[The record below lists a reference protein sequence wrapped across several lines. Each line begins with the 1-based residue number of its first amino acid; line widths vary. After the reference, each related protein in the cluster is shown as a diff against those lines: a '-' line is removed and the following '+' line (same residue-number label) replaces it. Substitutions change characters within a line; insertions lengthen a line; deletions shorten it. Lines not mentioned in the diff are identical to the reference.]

1 MNKIKNILYFGLALL
16 MMASCTNQRDE
27 LDSTNSTTGE
37 GYLLELPLSIR
48 NATPSEAGVL
58 RASDTGVALRGVGT
72 EPGDQDRSL
81 YDSNILNEN
90 KIDNL
95 NIFIFDALGNLIKS
109 YKDGEIVKPTNTTST
124 TDGTYKVTL
133 RVAKTDVVKIENK
146 SVKIIAIA
154 NAEGDIVSGVTTIA
168 QLQAKHEQ
176 YANLNTKEELRPNFL
191 MDGMLQLSN
200 ISWGTNESYSVPEKM
215 ELKRAL
221 AKIRLRVGVDQI
233 NVRDLQNGIETPYKV
248 VEIGDRPDIS
258 VKLMRYTNATSLVA
272 GAPYAQQWVA
282 ETDYRAMPKRNFP
295 ANLFPTRNGDFYAS
309 YPFYAGESN
318 WEDAS
323 GATIKGNPK
332 NETYLMLRIKLIP
345 EKSKEGDTGKY
356 YYYKLPIN
364 YRKSMDGV
372 SDERLHKIERN
383 YLYDVVTS
391 IEQLGSLD
399 EGTPLEVKSHIAI
412 QPWPVADIVDGTVT
426 QAHYLVVKELKPIM
440 ANVKEYAI
448 GYISDLPVVVK
459 ITEAFYEYYDQRGD
473 YYKVVFDPNSNSYSF
488 WWYGLKGGTTLTEMT
503 EEEITA
509 QGLTKP
515 TARRGNADG
524 ATVVPTDNYIKDGL
538 LNVSHDVPV
547 NFVPFQI
554 KFTVTQRDPN
564 NNTKPLSES
573 VHVTQYPPLF
583 VTGRKSPG
591 FAGGT
596 SKVVSG
602 YSTNNYVDFR
612 HYSTLGLPGSYGGSG
627 TIEAQRNDVFNRITT
642 KVPGKIDLGG
652 GRTLDYSVGNPFDE
666 TTQMT
671 VKEDWAQNIVSP
683 EFIIATQ
690 HGMTNNDT
698 PQYGT
703 SMPDMLVKS
712 NHTYSNREYVTPY
725 GPSSTYFDDKQ
736 PYLTP
741 QQYGGTPPTTNQQM
755 YARAY
760 ETAGDRCYNYF
771 EGEYGMDGDY
781 GEYYMNR
788 STNSVEWRVVR
799 KTFKYKGRWRVPT
812 IAEVRLI
819 DAIQDNANSV
829 TKRLMYGRSYWTAK
843 TGTAYGFTTNT
854 VLTGDDVYIDVYDIW
869 GNYLRRKYQ
878 RAPVRCIFDT
888 YMHGDDKG
896 LK

>member
-72 EPGDQDRSL
+72 EPGDQDQSL

-154 NAEGDIVSGVTTIA
+154 NAEGDIVSRVTTIA

-176 YANLNTKEELRPNFL
+176 YDDLNTKEKARANFL

-200 ISWGTNESYSVPEKM
+200 ISWGTKESYSVPEKM

-318 WEDAS
+318 WVDAS
-323 GATIKGNPK
+323 ATTFKGNSK
-332 NETYLMLRIKLIP
+332 DETYLMLRIKLIP
-345 EKSKEGDTGKY
+345 EKANDGDPGKY

-503 EEEITA
+503 EEEITK

-515 TARRGNADG
+515 TARGNADG
-524 ATVVPTDNYIKDGL
+524 ATVVPTNNYIKDGL
-538 LNVSHDVPV
+538 LNVSHAIPV

-554 KFTVTQRDPN
+554 KFTVTQEDS
-564 NNTKPLSES
+564 NNTKLLSES

-596 SKVVSG
+596 SQVKNSSG
-602 YSTNNYVDFR
+602 QLVDTYADFR
-612 HYSTLGLPGSYGGSG
+612 YYSTLGMPGNYGGSG

-652 GRTLDYSVGNPFDE
+652 GQTLDYSVGNPFDE

-703 SMPDMLVKS
+703 SMPDMSDKS

-736 PYLTP
+736 PYQTP

-760 ETAGDRCYNYF
+760 STAGNRCYNYF
-771 EGEYGMDGDY
+771 EGEYGMDGKY
-781 GEYYMNR
+781 GEYYWDR
-788 STNSVEWRVVR
+788 ETNSYQWRVIY

-812 IAEVRLI
+812 IAEARLI
-819 DAIQDNANSV
+819 DAIQDNPNSV

-854 VLTGDDVYIDVYDIW
+854 VLTGNDVYQDLN
-869 GNYLRRKYQ
+869 GKRNYQ
-878 RAPVRCIFDT
+878 VSPVRCIFDT
-888 YMHGDDKG
+888 YMHNDDKG

>member
-27 LDSTNSTTGE
+27 INSTNSTTGE

-72 EPGDQDRSL
+72 EPGDQDQSL
-81 YDSNILNEN
+81 YDPNILNEN

-133 RVAKTDVVKIENK
+133 RVVKTDVVKIENK

-154 NAEGDIVSGVTTIA
+154 NAKSDIVSGVTTIA
-168 QLQAKHEQ
+168 QLLQEKYEQ
-176 YANLNTKEELRPNFL
+176 YDDLNTKEEARANFL

-200 ISWGTNESYSVPEKM
+200 ISWGTKESYSVPEKM

-318 WEDAS
+318 WVDAS
-323 GATIKGNPK
+323 ATTFKGNSK
-332 NETYLMLRIKLIP
+332 DETYLMLRIKLIP
-345 EKSKEGDTGKY
+345 EKANVGDPGKY

-412 QPWPVADIVDGTVT
+412 QPWPVADKVDGTVT
-426 QAHYLVVKELKPIM
+426 QAHYLVVKELEPIM
-440 ANVKEYAI
+440 ANVDKYAI
-448 GYISDLPVVVK
+448 GYISDLPVEVK

-473 YYKVVFDPNSNSYSF
+473 YYKVVFDPNSSTYSF
-488 WWYGLKGGTTLTEMT
+488 WRYGLAGGTTLTKMT
-503 EEEITA
+503 DTEITA

-515 TARRGNADG
+515 TPRGNADG
-524 ATVVPTDNYIKDGL
+524 ATVVPTNNYIKDGL
-538 LNVSHDVPV
+538 LNVSHAIPV

-554 KFTVTQRDPN
+554 KFTVTQKDS
-564 NNTKPLSES
+564 NNTKLLSES

-591 FAGGT
+591 LKGGK
-596 SKVVSG
+596 SYVLNNGDWVSRDD
-602 YSTNNYVDFR
+602 VDFR
-612 HYSTLGLPGSYGGSG
+612 FHTSYGTPAKYQGKD
-627 TIEAQRNDVFNRITT
+627 TWEAQRNDVNNRITV
-642 KVPGKIDLGG
+642 KVPNGDFNI
-652 GRTLDYSVGNPFDE
+652 GNPVDGDGYTRDDE
-666 TTQMT
+666 QSNKM
-671 VKEDWAQNIVSP
+671 VSP
-683 EFIIATQ
+683 EFIISSQ
-690 HGMTNNDT
+690 YGMTNT
-698 PQYGT
+698 
-703 SMPDMLVKS
+703 
-712 NHTYSNREYVTPY
+712 
-725 GPSSTYFDDKQ
+725 
-736 PYLTP
+736 LTP
-741 QQYGGTPPTTNQQM
+741 QRRDTPYPIAKGGFTSDFAIGYGPYLSSLFPPAVPYLNGVPPHGR
-755 YARAY
+755 YNNPDGSYLEVYVGVPIWRYYSNA
-760 ETAGDRCYNYF
+760 EERCHEYF
-771 EGEYGMDGDY
+771 EGEYGRD
-781 GEYYMNR
+781 GEYEEHYR
-788 STNSVEWRVVR
+788 TNINGSVTWATRRVR
-799 KTFKYKGRWRVPT
+799 KEFKYKGSWRVPT
-812 IAEVRLI
+812 LAEVKLI
-819 DAIQDNANSV
+819 DEIQDNDYSV
-829 TKRLMYGRSYWTAK
+829 TKNLMYGKRYWTAQRDIAYLLIHNEILQIDPYSGNSRDATEQ
-843 TGTAYGFTTNT
+843 TGYGYR
-854 VLTGDDVYIDVYDIW
+854 G
-869 GNYLRRKYQ
+869 
-878 RAPVRCIFDT
+878 APVRCIFDT
-888 YMHGDDKG
+888 YMHDDDKG